1 MYYFIKF
8 FMLIYLEN
16 LIFRVGE
23 LAREEKYEVDKSSSQ
38 PNHPNVVRNTS
49 YEGSYS
55 SYIK

>member
-1 MYYFIKF
+1 MCYVIKF
-8 FMLIYLEN
+8 FMLIPLNN

-55 SYIK
+55 S